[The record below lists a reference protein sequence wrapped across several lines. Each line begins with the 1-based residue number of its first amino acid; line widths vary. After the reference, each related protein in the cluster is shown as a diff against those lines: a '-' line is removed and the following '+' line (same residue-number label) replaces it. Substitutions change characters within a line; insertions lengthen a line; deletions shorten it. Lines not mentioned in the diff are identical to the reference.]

1 MTLREDIGPVRAAV
15 RYGRHSRPRPVGG
28 RFRLP
33 TIRFS
38 GAAVAMST
46 VVGISIATT
55 WLLSEQ
61 QGVGRRPGMS
71 NVGASPPLPS
81 PDTAQPAPA
90 AATASSRHTT
100 AESRP
105 RASAVPAADR
115 GARPSAG
122 PSGASGSP
130 SGSPS
135 PGTPGP
141 SGSPGG
147 APAATP
153 VAADPVGPAPIAPK
167 PPTADPVAKQ
177 PAVTDPLSGR
187 AVLELIGPTG
197 TRHTVDL
204 TVREELT
211 ALQVELRL
219 ARPDVLPG
227 TTPASTLPGVVT
239 TVSQEHGTLV
249 YRFTLPAGLG
259 LAPGRY
265 TFEVYGSRP
274 PAPPAPSAPSASATP
289 SAGAGKAPA
298 AVHETWSAAAF
309 VPHGSEPHAVA
320 VRGSFG

>member
-1 MTLREDIGPVRAAV
+1 M
-15 RYGRHSRPRPVGG
+15 
-28 RFRLP
+28 
-33 TIRFS
+33 
-38 GAAVAMST
+38 AMST

-81 PDTAQPAPA
+81 PDTAHPAPA
-90 AATASSRHTT
+90 AATASSRRTT

-122 PSGASGSP
+122 PSGASGPP

-141 SGSPGG
+141 SASPGG

-153 VAADPVGPAPIAPK
+153 VAVDPVGPAPIAPK

-177 PAVTDPLSGR
+177 PATDPLSGR

-249 YRFTLPAGLG
+249 YRFTLSAGLG

-274 PAPPAPSAPSASATP
+274 PAPSATATP
-289 SAGAGKAPA
+289 PAGGGKATA

-309 VPHGSEPHAVA
+309 VPQGREPHAVA
-320 VRGSFG
+320 VRGSFD